1 MLIHFVTFLFG
12 GANLASVKVGNH
24 GTQQISRLKK
34 NKKRHP
40 WADSD
45 CVQWCMTDERLKW
58 LLCARVPG
66 GMTYRQCLKYS
77 DCEYGRLG
85 QMFPQVGDRVIR
97 WRSTA
102 VLRILIPHLLLDRCP
117 VLHSS
122 AATRI
127 CVTPPI
133 LPQQVLWLARW
144 RLWSPHGGWPT
155 NAAGLTTDPCF
166 LPRRQCPGGADYWL
180 DRCFFLFLF

>member
-1 MLIHFVTFLFG
+1 MYDGREVEVAPLCACSRRDDLSPVPQVFRLRVRPT
-12 GANLASVKVGNH
+12 
-24 GTQQISRLKK
+24 GTDVPTGKKTSHSLKK
-34 NKKRHP
+34 
-40 WADSD
+40 
-45 CVQWCMTDERLKW
+45 
-58 LLCARVPG
+58 
-66 GMTYRQCLKYS
+66 Y
-77 DCEYGRLG
+77 
-85 QMFPQVGDRVIR
+85 
-97 WRSTA
+97 A

-166 LPRRQCPGGADYWL
+166 LPHRQCPGGDDYWL
-180 DRCFFLFLF
+180 DRCFFFSFFFIFIKPHWCKQSFHTVQISLMLNTSKHVSW